1 MQPPHR
7 RSHVKQRSRL
17 ARAVFQGRRNVG
29 GCPARAP
36 PDVNQIEMKVT
47 WEGGEGASEEL

>member
-1 MQPPHR
+1 MW
-7 RSHVKQRSRL
+7 
-17 ARAVFQGRRNVG
+17 G